1 MDIQGKYV
9 NPNINLNPVLGLNTV
24 GVKLNVPKKDSF
36 STAGKNIA
44 AKPVVT
50 APIHNQYSSKQ
61 VLAAYANKNYVNS
74 LISANPKLQEMISTN
89 DLEGCI
95 YPENI
100 HSILNTH
107 LTSTTAFALQ
117 IANKMNLSQAD
128 KRILEQA
135 CIFHDFGKIL
145 IPKEILNKPG
155 KLNEQERQIMDLH
168 ADLGYELLS
177 GTSINKRVLNLIKNH
192 HMPVE
197 TNNDVLGQ
205 ILSVAD
211 IYSALREQ
219 RSYKAPLSDKETL
232 QILDQK
238 AKNGEVSTEVVNAL
252 KACVSEAMVA

>member
-1 MDIQGKYV
+1 MDIKGKYI
-9 NPNINLNPVLGLNTV
+9 NPNISVNPVVTQSALGVN
-24 GVKLNVPKKDSF
+24 LNVPKKDTF
-36 STAGKNIA
+36 SVSSSIPVIKS
-44 AKPVVT
+44 VVT
-50 APIHNQYSSKQ
+50 APIFHQYSSKQ

-145 IPKEILNKPG
+145 IPKEIINKPAKLNK
-155 KLNEQERQIMDLH
+155 EERQIMDLH
-168 ADLGYELLS
+168 ADFSYELLS
-177 GTSINKRVLNLIKNH
+177 GTNMNKRVLNIIKNH

-211 IYSALREQ
+211 IYSALSEQ
-219 RSYKAPLSDKETL
+219 RSYKAPLSEKEAL

-238 AKNGEVSTEVVNAL
+238 AKNGEVSTEVVNTL
-252 KACVSEAMVA
+252 KSIIKVPVAA